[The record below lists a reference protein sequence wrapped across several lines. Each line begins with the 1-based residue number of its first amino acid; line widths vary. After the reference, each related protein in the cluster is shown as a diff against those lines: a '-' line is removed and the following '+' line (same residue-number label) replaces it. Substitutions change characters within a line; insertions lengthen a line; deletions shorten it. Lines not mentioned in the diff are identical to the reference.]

1 MGTDVGSQSY
11 SAPLAGYLT
20 ASQVWQRLYGIK
32 QPMMTRIERY
42 ASLTIPKI
50 CLPLGFVAESTDQ
63 THDYQSVGAQ
73 GTNHLTNKIM
83 LALFAPSRPFFRVG
97 VDKSMVDELAT
108 GGITPEMVAP
118 ILAKMERDAVAEL
131 DTRGQRPKL
140 YTLCRHLIVAGNVL
154 LHLGKK
160 ELRVLGVRNWCV
172 KRDNMGRVHTL
183 IIKECLKYDEL
194 DPEVRAVLVGRYV
207 DDTVVDHYKL
217 LRRLPSGDLGM
228 SQWVNES
235 RLPVKFDGKWSD
247 ENCPYRVLTWDLDDE
262 SDYATGLV
270 EEYAGDLEALSI
282 LSESVVDGAVLGT
295 EYRWLVNPTGQ
306 TSADDFNKSEN
317 GDALAGLPADIAPT
331 QGGNPNAIKVA
342 DDVMQRYEKRIA
354 LGFLMQSA
362 VTRNAE
368 RVTAEEIRQTAQ
380 ELETSFGGVYSA
392 LAQIVQKPIAL
403 WLLKDIG
410 GAQFKDTKFTVSVI
424 TGLDALSRNGDL
436 ENLRAALAD
445 LAGTIQLP
453 PEVLGRIKFGPLLK
467 FIGDGR
473 GIDLAPYIM
482 DDAEYSQSQAT
493 QQQSRVNEAGATAAG
508 EAQGAASA
516 TTPQG

>member
-1 MGTDVGSQSY
+1 MY
-11 SAPLAGYLT
+11 ET
-20 ASQVWQRLYGIK
+20 ASQCWQRLYGIK

-50 CLPLGFVAESTDQ
+50 CLPLGFNAESTDQ

-97 VDKSMVDELAT
+97 ADAATMAELAQAGVT
-108 GGITPEMVAP
+108 EAMLAP
-118 ILAKMERDAVAEL
+118 ILAKLERDAVAQL
-131 DTRGQRPKL
+131 DTLGQRPKL
-140 YTLCRHLIVAGNVL
+140 YALCRHLIIAGNVL

-172 KRDNMGRVHTL
+172 KRDNRGRVHTL

-194 DPEVRAVLVGRYV
+194 DKDVREVLVGKYH
-207 DDTVVDHYKL
+207 DDTTVDHYRM
-217 LRRLPSGDLGM
+217 LRRLPSGDMAM

-235 RLPVKFDGKWSD
+235 RLPTKFDGKWSE

-270 EEYAGDLEALSI
+270 EEYAGDLEAMSV

-295 EYRWLVNPTGQ
+295 EYRWLVNPTGV
-306 TSADDFNKSEN
+306 TSADDLNASKN
-317 GDALAGLPADIAPT
+317 GDALPGVPADIAPT
-331 QGGNPNAIKVA
+331 QGGNPKAVEIA
-342 DDVMQRYEKRIA
+342 DAVLMRYEKRIA

-362 VTRNAE
+362 VTRDAE

-403 WLLKDIG
+403 WLLADIG
-410 GAQFKDTKFTVSVI
+410 GTKIKDTKLTVSVI

-436 ENLRAALAD
+436 ENLRAALGD

-482 DDAEYSQSQAT
+482 DDNEYAQAQAA
-493 QQQSRVNEAGATAAG
+493 QQQARVNEAGATAAG

-516 TTPQG
+516 DQPQGQA